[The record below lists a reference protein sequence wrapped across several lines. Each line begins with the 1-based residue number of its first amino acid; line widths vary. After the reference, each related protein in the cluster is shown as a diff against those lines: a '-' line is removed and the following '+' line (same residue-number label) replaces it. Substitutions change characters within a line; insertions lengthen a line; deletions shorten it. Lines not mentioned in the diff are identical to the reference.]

1 MTRIDMP
8 GYGLLT
14 EPPSAS
20 DWPTCA
26 CCGTELPADGSW
38 CAECEAAECGEADV
52 ADASGLCA
60 AELLR
65 RGWEKCRPSVEPVTL
80 KGGAVK
86 TCRIE
91 VWRMS
96 EADARGRD
104 GRHTYGRIL
113 EVLS

>member
-38 CAECEAAECGEADV
+38 CAECEAAECGERDWN
-52 ADASGLCA
+52 DPNIG
-60 AELLR
+60 
-65 RGWEKCRPSVEPVTL
+65 
-80 KGGAVK
+80 
-86 TCRIE
+86 TCR
-91 VWRMS
+91 R
-96 EADARGRD
+96 ARPALALTDDELAKVTR
-104 GRHTYGRIL
+104 
-113 EVLS
+113 